1 MRLSDLVAF
10 RNELDTLSI
19 LPTHTNS
26 RMAVDRLQYQIDAS
40 VVEFPEFSQRF
51 QQHTVDIDRIFGEF
65 ESTLEELKQQVDA
78 TVTQVEKHW
87 FQESYNLYTNDMIR
101 EKPEY
106 ILNRRQNL
114 SPEIEQLFNAR
125 LQNYTDWRFPGL
137 IVRPGLEKFI
147 NTMGANDPLYIVDH
161 HRDLLEPA
169 VNSFADAYQQR
180 LRSYV
185 INERDTDPILA
196 GLPDNQFG
204 LCLVYNFFNFRP
216 IELIRRW
223 LSEIHSKLRPGG
235 VIIMTINDCDRAA
248 GVTLAESYYCCYTPG
263 RMVMTLAETM
273 GFEIIYTWK
282 DQGPIT
288 WIEMK
293 RSGQL
298 TSMRGGQTLA
308 NIISESVAESK

>member
-1 MRLSDLVAF
+1 MAF
-10 RNELDTLSI
+10 RNQLDALSI

-26 RMAVDRLQYQIDAS
+26 RMAVDSLQYQIDTSA
-40 VVEFPEFSQRF
+40 VEFPEFSQRF
-51 QQHTVDIDRIFGEF
+51 QRHTIDLDRIFGEF

-87 FQESYNLYTNDMIR
+87 FQESYNLYTNDMVR
-101 EKPEY
+101 ENPEY

-114 SPEIEQLFNAR
+114 SPETEQLFNAR
-125 LQNYTDWRFPGL
+125 LQNYADWRFPGL
-137 IVRPGLEKFI
+137 IIRPGLEKFI
-147 NTMGANDPLYIVDH
+147 NTMVTNDPLYIVDH

-185 INERDTDPILA
+185 INERDTDLILS

-235 VIIMTINDCDRAA
+235 VIVMTINDCDRPA
-248 GVTLAESYYCCYTPG
+248 GVILAESYYCCYTPG
-263 RMVMTLAETM
+263 RMVMTLAEIM
-273 GFEIIYTWK
+273 GFEIIYTWE

-288 WIEMK
+288 WIEMR